1 MRTPMP
7 SPFGTNRAGLFINS
21 DLRGAAYDAAAAL
34 SEESA
39 AELLA
44 FLQGK
49 LTDVDLA
56 AFCKMA
62 GIIDQGM
69 TMDDED
75 ELAKRLPTPRTNAQA
90 QDQRGA
96 LLAARVARQ
105 PIAVQRSFAER
116 FPHAAK
122 IKVS

>member
-49 LTDVDLA
+49 LSELDLL

-62 GIIDQGM
+62 GIDQGM
-69 TMDDED
+69 TMDDDD
-75 ELAKRLPTPRTNAQA
+75 ELAKRLPAPRTNEQA

>member
-7 SPFGTNRAGLFINS
+7 SPRGTNRAGLFLNS
-21 DLRGAAYDAAAAL
+21 NPRAAYDAAL

-49 LTDVDLA
+49 LSEEDLSR
-56 AFCKMA
+56 FCAMA
-62 GIIDQGM
+62 GIDQGM
-69 TMDDED
+69 TMDDEG
-75 ELAKRLPTPRTNAQA
+75 ELATRLPTPRTNEQA

-105 PIAVQRSFAER
+105 PIAVQRSFADR